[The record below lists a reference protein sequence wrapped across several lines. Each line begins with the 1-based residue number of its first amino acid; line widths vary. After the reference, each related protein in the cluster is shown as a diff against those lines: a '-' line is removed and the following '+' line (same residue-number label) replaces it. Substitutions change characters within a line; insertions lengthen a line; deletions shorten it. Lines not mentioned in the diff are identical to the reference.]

1 MERTTRLK
9 YAAVAHHDHPS
20 IDNVA
25 PLDDYLHSL
34 KPWGKPGPTGQFLYL
49 KVEKGVAHVST
60 KTGMTPRASATAEA
74 HAMTNFLY
82 QLGLR
87 FATDDAPALQKA
99 GRALYDLANNPDK
112 HGRVADTE
120 ALRACVRQLR
130 VAIDE
135 AHHDPLHDEAV
146 SLQSS
151 SQEAATH
158 KTLFPAVPSAAALV
172 GASAAAGIALPM
184 LLLTPIDLSS
194 VRTRHAG
201 YRALD
206 AARPGTDRSD
216 RESRARKANKPVTE
230 STRLM
235 DSSD

>member
-1 MERTTRLK
+1 MEKTTRLK
-9 YAAVAHHDHPS
+9 YAAVAHHTAPS

-34 KPWGKPGPTGQFLYL
+34 KHWGQPGPTRKILYL
-49 KVEKGVAHVST
+49 KVLNGVAHVST
-60 KTGMTPRASATAEA
+60 QKGISPRATSTAEA
-74 HAMTNFLY
+74 RAMTDFLY
-82 QLGLR
+82 GLALNLS
-87 FATDDAPALQKA
+87 FEGPSALQEA
-99 GRALYDLANNPDK
+99 GRALRDLASQPDAQ
-112 HGRVADTE
+112 GRVADTDE
-120 ALRACVRQLR
+120 LRACVHQLR

-135 AHHDPLHDEAV
+135 AHHDPLHAEAV

-184 LLLTPIDLSS
+184 LPLTPIDLSS

-230 STRLM
+230 STRLL